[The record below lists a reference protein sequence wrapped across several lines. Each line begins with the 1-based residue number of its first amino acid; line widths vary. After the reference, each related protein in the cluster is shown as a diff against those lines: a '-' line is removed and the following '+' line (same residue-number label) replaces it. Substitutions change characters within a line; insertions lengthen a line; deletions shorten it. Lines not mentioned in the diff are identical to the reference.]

1 MHIYTDTRVLVIQY
15 ILLNRNGS
23 ALATEGLQNPK
34 CQTLSYRQE
43 EHAPQNMGPFLFVS
57 LFTVLIG
64 HNTLILVN
72 SVRVT
77 RVKNGHIFSIPLSPR
92 PSLTQIFSSTPYS
105 QTPSAY
111 VPPSTWA
118 TKFHTHT
125 KPQSKLQF
133 CIFYGITNRRD
144 NVQWNLFLCK
154 STLHVSGGTHAH
166 HQEYNF
172 NCIDS
177 NWYNS

>member
-111 VPPSTWA
+111 VPPST
-118 TKFHTHT
+118 
-125 KPQSKLQF
+125 
-133 CIFYGITNRRD
+133 
-144 NVQWNLFLCK
+144 
-154 STLHVSGGTHAH
+154 
-166 HQEYNF
+166 
-172 NCIDS
+172 
-177 NWYNS
+177 